1 MFVQFQSKI
10 SYNKMLPLQLKQRQ
24 SLVLAQLENVQNEKG
39 QGTQRETALCECA
52 EHLNNL
58 SALLSTS
65 LVAKIIIVLS
75 YKLLERLVAASV
87 FCKFLQ
93 SLLICSLV
101 PI

>member
-24 SLVLAQLENVQNEKG
+24 SLVLEQLENVQNAKG
-39 QGTQRETALCECA
+39 QGIQRETALCEWA

-65 LVAKIIIVLS
+65 LVAIIIIVLH
-75 YKLLERLVAASV
+75 ASPV
-87 FCKFLQ
+87 FG
-93 SLLICSLV
+93 SAVI
-101 PI
+101 

>member
-24 SLVLAQLENVQNEKG
+24 SLVLEQLENVQNAKG

-65 LVAKIIIVLS
+65 LVAIITIVLH
-75 YKLLERLVAASV
+75 ASPV
-87 FCKFLQ
+87 FG
-93 SLLICSLV
+93 SAVI
-101 PI
+101 

>member
-24 SLVLAQLENVQNEKG
+24 SLVLEQLENAQNAKG
-39 QGTQRETALCECA
+39 QGTQKETALCEWA

-65 LVAKIIIVLS
+65 LVAMIVIVLHAPQFLEVLS
-75 YKLLERLVAASV
+75 YKFKV
-87 FCKFLQ
+87 F
-93 SLLICSLV
+93 SS
-101 PI
+101 